1 VREFITRHT
10 AYNKH
15 DTSSLMSSDEL
26 QKLRAPASRRVW
38 LAVVADLLTV
48 ATELGVS
55 QVGHLAQC
63 YEKPAINTSARQR
76 EMQDFLKNGG
86 GGQRTTQ
93 KLAPQH
99 LIMLRSCI
107 RSKDRR
113 RRRADGGRLLS
124 CSPLII

>member
-1 VREFITRHT
+1 
-10 AYNKH
+10 
-15 DTSSLMSSDEL
+15 MSSDEL

-76 EMQDFLKNGG
+76 EMRNFLKTGG
-86 GGQRTTQ
+86 WAANHAS
-93 KLAPQH
+93 KAKK
-99 LIMLRSCI
+99 RSWP
-107 RSKDRR
+107 RST
-113 RRRADGGRLLS
+113 
-124 CSPLII
+124 